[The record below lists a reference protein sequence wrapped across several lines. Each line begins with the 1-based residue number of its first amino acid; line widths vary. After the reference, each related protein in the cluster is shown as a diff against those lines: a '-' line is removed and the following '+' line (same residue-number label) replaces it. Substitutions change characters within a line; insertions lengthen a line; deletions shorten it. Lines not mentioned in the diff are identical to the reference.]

1 MRSLTFRLW
10 AGVAL
15 CVTASACATS
25 HAAYDGTALQTIET
39 PASAKNPVLP
49 AFEIVAFDVLLN
61 LAGRQLY
68 ADTKDF
74 DVTVRSIK
82 QNLRGRWVI
91 DDDPFQ
97 VNQFGHPYQGSMYHM
112 FARSAGMNYW
122 QSTAYTFAG
131 SALWEIAGETTK
143 PSINDQIASGIAG
156 SFLGEPLFRMA
167 HLLLEKGHG
176 HVGTRR
182 ALLAGALSPAVG
194 FNRLMFGNR
203 FDDIFPSHDPAFDV
217 RMQFGASGTSN
228 SRPGPTLSVMKNDT
242 VLDLSM
248 EYGLPGKPGYTYSRP
263 FDYFSLQA
271 IGSRASG
278 LESFMTRGLI
288 AGKSYDAG
296 PGGRGVWGLYGVYDY
311 HSPEIFRVST
321 TAASLGTSVQFG
333 LPSALTF
340 QGTVLG
346 GIGYA
351 AAHPLHE
358 TVDRDYHYGLAPQ
371 ATASIRLVAGNRV
384 SFDLGARQ
392 YYVSDVGAFDTS
404 GNDVILRT
412 DASIGVRL
420 FKRQAVS
427 LRYLLFRREATYGAL
442 PKQSQ
447 ERGTFAIFYTLLG
460 PQHFGAVDWD
470 R

>member
-1 MRSLTFRLW
+1 MRSLRSRLL
-10 AGVAL
+10 AGVAV
-15 CVTASACATS
+15 CATVAGCATS
-25 HAAYDGTALQTIET
+25 NPSFEAAPVQAIET
-39 PASAKNPVLP
+39 PAPAKNPVLP
-49 AFEIVAFDVLLN
+49 AFEIVAMDALLN
-61 LAGRQLY
+61 LAGRQIY
-68 ADTKDF
+68 AETKDF
-74 DVTVRSIK
+74 DVTARSIK

-97 VNQFGHPYQGSMYHM
+97 VNQFMHPYQGAMYHM

-131 SALWEIAGETTK
+131 SAMWEIAGETTK
-143 PSINDQIASGIAG
+143 PSFNDQIASGIAG

-176 HVGTRR
+176 HVGPRR
-182 ALLAGALSPAVG
+182 ALLATALSPAVG
-194 FNRLMFGNR
+194 FNRMVFGDH
-203 FDDIFPSHDPAFDV
+203 FDGILESHDPAFDV
-217 RMQFGASGTSN
+217 RMQIGASGTSN
-228 SRPGPTLSVMKNDT
+228 QRPGPTLSVMKNDT

-248 EYGLPGKPGYTYSRP
+248 EYGLPGKPGYSYSRP

-278 LESFMTRGLI
+278 LESLMTRGLI
-288 AGKSYDAG
+288 AGRDYNAG
-296 PGGRGVWGLYGVYDY
+296 AGGRGVWGLYGVYDY

-333 LPSALTF
+333 SPSTLTF
-340 QGTVLG
+340 QSTVLA

-351 AAHPLHE
+351 SSHPIHR
-358 TVDRDYHYGLAPQ
+358 TDDRDYHYGLAPQ
-371 ATASIRLVAGNRV
+371 ATASLRLVAADRV
-384 SFDLGARQ
+384 SFDLGARE
-392 YYVSDVGAFDTS
+392 YFVSDVGAFDTT
-404 GNDVILRT
+404 GNDIILRT
-412 DASIGVRL
+412 DAAIGVRL

-427 LRYLLFRREATYGAL
+427 VRYLLFRREATYGAL

-460 PQHFGAVDWD
+460 PQHFGAVDW
-470 R
+470 RR